1 MKKKIITLI
10 GCLLTVALALS
21 FAFCSQPLFGAARE
35 PKLPEKEEA
44 PEEIFPEAPEESLE
58 APEETLEVPA
68 VPKRSITVCG
78 ESVLPSAWSV
88 DLSHLNLTA
97 PGELADLAQL
107 PAGMSVKLLGKPM
120 TFAQTEAIS
129 EAFPEL
135 KFSFRY
141 SAKELGLGEE
151 ERFINSAVKELD
163 LSGYQGI
170 RLDLLEELLAHM
182 PNLQKLV
189 MCDCGFSDEE
199 MAVLRDAHP
208 EMEVVWRVYMG
219 GGAYSL
225 RTDGLVFSA
234 MAGEGDLKPTLISE
248 DVQVLRYCR
257 DLRAL
262 DLGHMQ
268 LEDISFLSDLPEL
281 RLLIL
286 ADCPFTDMTEIG
298 KLSHL
303 TYLEVFLNF
312 SVNTLEPLSH
322 LSDLR
327 DLNISYM
334 PHAND
339 YEYLYGLKN
348 LERLW
353 ANHCEL
359 TYEARQ
365 GLMENIVPTC
375 EIHAM
380 EDESSTGGW
389 RDDNPKYLALVEMFD
404 TGRYNAIFD

>member
-1 MKKKIITLI
+1 MKKKIIMLI
-10 GCLLTVALALS
+10 GCLLTLALALS
-21 FAFCSQPLFGAARE
+21 FAFCSQPLIKTAQE
-35 PKLPEKEEA
+35 PKLPEE
-44 PEEIFPEAPEESLE
+44 EEIPEESLQE
-58 APEETLEVPA
+58 TPEETLEAPG
-68 VPKRSITVCG
+68 RNIEVCG
-78 ESVLPSAWSV
+78 ESVLPSARSV
-88 DLSHLNLTA
+88 DLSHLDA
-97 PGELADLAQL
+97 VSPEELADLAKL
-107 PAGMSVKLLGKPM
+107 PAGMTVKLLGKPLSI
-120 TFAQTEAIS
+120 AQSEAIS
-129 EAFPEL
+129 EAYPEL
-135 KFSFRY
+135 AFSFRY

-151 ERFINSAVKELD
+151 ERLINSAVKELD
-163 LSGYQGI
+163 LSGYPGI
-170 RLDLLEELLAHM
+170 RRDVLEELLAHM

-199 MAVLRDAHP
+199 MADLRDAHP
-208 EMEVVWRVYMG
+208 EIEVVWRVYMG

-225 RTDGLVFSA
+225 RTDDLVFSS

-257 DLRAL
+257 NLRAL

-281 RLLIL
+281 RFLIL

-298 KLSHL
+298 RLSHL
-303 TYLEVFLNF
+303 TYLEIFMDYGVT
-312 SVNTLEPLSH
+312 TLEPISH
-322 LSDLR
+322 LSNLR

-334 PHAND
+334 LNARD

-353 ANHCEL
+353 ANHCDL

-365 GLMENIVPTC
+365 GLLENIVPTC

-389 RDDNPKYLALVEMFD
+389 RDGNPKYLALVEMFHSGQYD
-404 TGRYNAIFD
+404 PIFD